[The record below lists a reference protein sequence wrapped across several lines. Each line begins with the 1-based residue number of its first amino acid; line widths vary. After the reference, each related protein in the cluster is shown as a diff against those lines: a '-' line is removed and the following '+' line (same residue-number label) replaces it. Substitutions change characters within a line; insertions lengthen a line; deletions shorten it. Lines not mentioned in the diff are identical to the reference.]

1 MCASLNPSPVAGIG
15 DDVVRVESAT
25 GLAIETCVARVACD
39 CVYVCVLVRQVVPNL
54 LPFKSSW
61 GGAAYCMPRDFL
73 RFRKGFAKSEI
84 PLAEVLGCPDV
95 VCFCA
100 VQLWSKVYVDNDF
113 FPEVAAQSRVEVD
126 LEFFQGQQDFLEILE
141 HFFLEVG
148 AYPVPVA
155 VCEFVL

>member
-1 MCASLNPSPVAGIG
+1 
-15 DDVVRVESAT
+15 
-25 GLAIETCVARVACD
+25 
-39 CVYVCVLVRQVVPNL
+39 
-54 LPFKSSW
+54 
-61 GGAAYCMPRDFL
+61 MPRDLL

-84 PLAEVLGCPDV
+84 PLADVLGCPDV

-100 VQLWSKVYVDNDF
+100 VQLWSEVYVDNDF

-126 LEFFQGQQDFLEILE
+126 MEFFQGQQDVLESLE

-155 VCEFVL
+155 VCELVL